1 LIPESSAKV
10 RDPSSTRKRMAK
22 LLAVSA
28 FDPTGNHYSSVVT
41 ALDTHRIRVQA
52 TNNTSSLANAFSLD
66 KGHKVTSLSWGLS
79 PDVEA
84 KEESPS
90 KKNKKRRLTQT
101 QQQFALESQIISIG
115 LNKGSILQYSPA
127 ANQIVGKLENP
138 NASSINDY
146 VFSHLTNSGWSVDVA
161 QNVIEWDLFLFKP
174 KLQFRFNESVNLIRV
189 IEYNNKPHLLLASHS
204 VYLVDIETH
213 DIVMTFP
220 GHVTPI
226 HALLPMSD
234 GVHFI
239 TAADGDRFINIYSTE
254 GTPTVLVTQSNV
266 LSVSHND
273 ETVTAI
279 TEDGF
284 VEVFTNVLK
293 KQQQQQSTTGAKS
306 NKKRVQQSKQ
316 SDFKIQLT
324 RPNSDPLKIEDAFIS
339 PEFITITWLEDQSIP
354 YFEKIKVIDLSE
366 TTTIT
371 KARPAIQ
378 AKDHTLFGQDIAAP
392 KRYNESST
400 VVTSGDNLKY
410 LDNKEVQVNKNEEE
424 EEELDVELRVE
435 DGPSLAEKMELL
447 KVENTVPKRRNGKAS
462 ANSLAVILT
471 QALRSNDHSLLE
483 TVLTSRNENVLK
495 TTIQRLDTSLAVI
508 LLERLAE
515 RIARHTNR
523 QGQLNIWVKWVII
536 IHGGYLINVP
546 NLAKS
551 LSSLHSTLTRRASTL
566 PRLLEL
572 QGRLDVLYSQQE
584 SNKANKEFQE
594 EDYDDSDESDVE
606 YIEELDDANL
616 LDDSEDEELLIRE
629 EDGFIDVDDFSE
641 SEEEED
647 VEIADVLE
655 NEEVE
660 EEVGYSDE
668 EINGNGKDIDSDDDD
683 DENNNEQELLKQKI
697 AKLKAKQD
705 KRKSR

>member
-1 LIPESSAKV
+1 
-10 RDPSSTRKRMAK
+10 
-22 LLAVSA
+22 
-28 FDPTGNHYSSVVT
+28 
-41 ALDTHRIRVQA
+41 
-52 TNNTSSLANAFSLD
+52 
-66 KGHKVTSLSWGLS
+66 
-79 PDVEA
+79 
-84 KEESPS
+84 
-90 KKNKKRRLTQT
+90 
-101 QQQFALESQIISIG
+101 
-115 LNKGSILQYSPA
+115 
-127 ANQIVGKLENP
+127 
-138 NASSINDY
+138 
-146 VFSHLTNSGWSVDVA
+146 
-161 QNVIEWDLFLFKP
+161 
-174 KLQFRFNESVNLIRV
+174 
-189 IEYNNKPHLLLASHS
+189 
-204 VYLVDIETH
+204 
-213 DIVMTFP
+213 
-220 GHVTPI
+220 
-226 HALLPMSD
+226 
-234 GVHFI
+234 
-239 TAADGDRFINIYSTE
+239 
-254 GTPTVLVTQSNV
+254 
-266 LSVSHND
+266 
-273 ETVTAI
+273 
-279 TEDGF
+279 
-284 VEVFTNVLK
+284 
-293 KQQQQQSTTGAKS
+293 
-306 NKKRVQQSKQ
+306 
-316 SDFKIQLT
+316 
-324 RPNSDPLKIEDAFIS
+324 
-339 PEFITITWLEDQSIP
+339 
-354 YFEKIKVIDLSE
+354 
-366 TTTIT
+366 
-371 KARPAIQ
+371 
-378 AKDHTLFGQDIAAP
+378 
-392 KRYNESST
+392 
-400 VVTSGDNLKY
+400 
-410 LDNKEVQVNKNEEE
+410 
-424 EEELDVELRVE
+424 
-435 DGPSLAEKMELL
+435 MELL